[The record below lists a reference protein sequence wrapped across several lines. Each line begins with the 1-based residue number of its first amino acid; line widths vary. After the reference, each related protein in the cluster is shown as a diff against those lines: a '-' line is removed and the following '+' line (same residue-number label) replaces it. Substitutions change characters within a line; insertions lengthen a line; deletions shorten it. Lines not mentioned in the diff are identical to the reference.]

1 MKFRTN
7 IKKSVS
13 VMLSVLLLI
22 SVFTVMPFTAGAA
35 TTNIKSTS
43 AISGDFEYEILDDG
57 TAEITEYLGNATKL
71 EIPNTIDGYTVT
83 SIGYGAFEYC
93 HYFNSITIP
102 NSVTNIITA
111 AFINYCEILRSI
123 EVSEENTTYSSIN
136 GNLYNKEQTELLLY
150 PMGKTDTS
158 FTIPDGVASIYE
170 AAFAKCKN
178 LRNITIPNSVTSIG
192 DNAFWNCS
200 SLEKIIIPDSVTSIG
215 YGAFNDC
222 YRLTSVTISDNLNK
236 IDGYTFY
243 ECANLTSVTIPDSVT
258 SIGAGAFRD
267 CPSLKGI
274 TIGNSVKNISD
285 FAFLDC
291 KNLANISIPD
301 SVTSIGGYVFEGT
314 AWYDNQSE
322 GVVYAGKVAYN
333 YKGNCPET
341 VVLKEDTVGI
351 AKSAFDYC
359 KNLENITIP
368 DSVISVCE
376 YAFDNTAWY
385 DNQPDGV
392 VYAGKVA
399 YKYKGDCPKTIV
411 LKKGTTAITKSAF
424 ENCTNLTKITIPNSI
439 TSIGDYALGYYWDYD
454 IVKHRKV
461 DNFTI
466 NGYKGTEAEKY
477 AKDNGF
483 TFVELKYPTSS
494 EITPTTAKTTVTLKN
509 APKTIY
515 VKGTAQI
522 NALVENS
529 KGATTYKSSD
539 KKVAKVSTKGKITA
553 LKKGTATITV
563 TNNGVSK
570 SFKITVKNP
579 KLNKMK
585 RTLKKG
591 DTFKLTITGKVG
603 KQTYA
608 SNNKKVATVNKNGK
622 ITAKKKG
629 NATITVKTNG
639 MKLKCTIKVK

>member
-1 MKFRTN
+1 MKFQTKGR
-7 IKKSVS
+7 KSIS
-13 VMLSVLLLI
+13 LLLSLLILI
-22 SVFTVMPFTAGAA
+22 SVFTALPLTASAA
-35 TTNIKSTS
+35 SADVNSTS

-322 GVVYAGKVAYN
+322 GVVYAGKVAY
-333 YKGNCPET
+333 
-341 VVLKEDTVGI
+341 
-351 AKSAFDYC
+351 
-359 KNLENITIP
+359 
-368 DSVISVCE
+368 
-376 YAFDNTAWY
+376 
-385 DNQPDGV
+385 
-392 VYAGKVA
+392 
-399 YKYKGDCPKTIV
+399 KYKGDCPKTIV

-553 LKKGTATITV
+553 LKKGMATITV
-563 TNNGVSK
+563 TNNDVSK

-579 KLNKMK
+579 KLNKTK
-585 RTLKKG
+585 KTLKKG
-591 DTFKLTITGKVG
+591 DTFKLKITGKVG
-603 KQTYA
+603 KQTYT
-608 SNNKKVATVNKNGK
+608 SNNKKVATVSKNGK